1 MLIFG
6 WIKVAV
12 ILENPFGNDEHYD
25 LKLADICDLNIWKSS
40 ITLENQDKIFHSD
53 FLRNPFRTDNY
64 DKYRLV
70 LKV

>member
-6 WIKVAV
+6 WIKVAD

-40 ITLENQDKIFHSD
+40 ITLENQEKISHSD